1 LNRYLDTYQ
10 QREREEMRYRLHP
23 ATVLLYLTAVVF
35 LTLFFKHPFFLLAL
49 FFAVGL
55 VILSF
60 ELYKEWMAYLKIGF
74 SFMLVIMLINVFF
87 VRAGSTVLYLGPVL
101 PVFGRIRITFEAV
114 CFGTVMGLKLLIIIS
129 AFCLF
134 MYVVHPDGILRLLGG
149 RSDKTALALG
159 LSLRLFP
166 LMRADFL
173 RITEV
178 QRCRGVNLY
187 ERSSWKGVSKTIPVI
202 RVLLLSSLER
212 AFQLAESLQARGY
225 GLGKR
230 SSFSST
236 EWRLRDRFI
245 EIGLLLG
252 VFLSLFLAW
261 RGQADFSYYPRLQSL
276 ESSALVGAVFIGLV
290 FVFPAFL
297 NWGWKKWPTLR
308 SRI

>member
-1 LNRYLDTYQ
+1 MNRSTDPSQ
-10 QREREEMRYRLHP
+10 QREQEKMRYRLHP
-23 ATVLLYLTAVVF
+23 ATVLFYLTAVVF
-35 LTLFFKHPFFLLAL
+35 LALFFQHPFFLLVL
-49 FFAVGL
+49 FIAVGL

-60 ELYKEWMAYLKIGF
+60 DLHREWAGYLKVGL
-74 SFMLVIMLINVFF
+74 SFMLVIMLINVLF
-87 VRAGSTVLYLGPVL
+87 VRAGSTVLFLGPAL
-101 PVFGRIRITFEAV
+101 PVFGRIRITFEAL
-114 CFGTVMGLKLLIIIS
+114 CYGAAMGLRILIIIS

-134 MYVVHPDGILRLLGG
+134 MYVVHPDGIIRLLGG

-178 QRCRGVNLY
+178 QKCRGVNLR
-187 ERSSWKGVSKTIPVI
+187 ERSWWKRVSKTVPVI

-230 SSFSST
+230 SNFSSKK
-236 EWRLRDRFI
+236 WGLRDKFI
-245 EIGLLLG
+245 QLSLLLG
-252 VFLSLFLAW
+252 VFLSLFFAW
-261 RGQADFSYYPRLQSL
+261 RGQADFSYYPRLQSM
-276 ESSALVGAVFIGLV
+276 ESGALVGAVFIGLV
-290 FVFPAFL
+290 FIIPAFL